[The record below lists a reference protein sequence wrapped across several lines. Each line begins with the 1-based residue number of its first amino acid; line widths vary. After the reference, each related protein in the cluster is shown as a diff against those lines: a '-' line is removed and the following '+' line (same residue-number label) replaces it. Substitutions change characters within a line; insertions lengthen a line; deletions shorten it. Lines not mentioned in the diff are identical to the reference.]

1 MVPAAITGTDS
12 AQASVILVVENDFI
26 LRLHVC
32 DSLRRVGFIVIEAGN
47 AHEALTVLR
56 ARSDIAV
63 VVTDIRMPG
72 AMDGSGL
79 IRQIRKLL
87 PSVKVIAATAYGTS
101 EPVEATVSKPY
112 STEKLITIIRSLLDE

>member
-1 MVPAAITGTDS
+1 MVPAAIIGPHRD
-12 AQASVILVVENDFI
+12 QAIVVLVVENDFI
-26 LRLHVC
+26 LRLDVC
-32 DSLRRVGFIVIEAGN
+32 DFLRRAGFTVIEAGN

-87 PSVKVIAATAYGTS
+87 PDVKVIAATAYGTS
-101 EPVEATVSKPY
+101 EPVEATVGKPY
-112 STEKLITIIRSLLDE
+112 SAEKLGCGPNKAVVV

>member
-1 MVPAAITGTDS
+1 MVPAKIIGTHCDRPI
-12 AQASVILVVENDFI
+12 AVLVVENDFI
-26 LRLHVC
+26 LRLDVC
-32 DSLRRVGFIVIEAGN
+32 DYLRTAGFVVIEAGN

-63 VVTDIRMPG
+63 MVTDIRMPG

-79 IRQIRKLL
+79 IRQVRKLL
-87 PSVKVIAATAYGTS
+87 PSVKVIAATAYETS

-112 STEKLITIIRSLLDE
+112 SAEKLISVIRSLLDE

>member
-1 MVPAAITGTDS
+1 MVPAAIIGTRRDQS
-12 AQASVILVVENDFI
+12 IVVLVVENDFI

-32 DSLRRVGFIVIEAGN
+32 DSLRTAGFTVIEAGN

-87 PSVKVIAATAYGTS
+87 PAVKVIAATAYKTS
-101 EPVEATVSKPY
+101 EPVEATISKPY
-112 STEKLITIIRSLLDE
+112 SAKKLISVIQSLLDD